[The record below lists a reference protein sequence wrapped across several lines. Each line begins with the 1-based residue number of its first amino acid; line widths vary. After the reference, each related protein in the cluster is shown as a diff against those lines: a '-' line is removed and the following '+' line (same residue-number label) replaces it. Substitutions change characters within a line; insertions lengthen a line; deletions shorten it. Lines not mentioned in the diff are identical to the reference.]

1 MGGFQTN
8 HEHLAEAGR
17 QIAAHGEGSQ
27 EIQGKIREANVSPQS
42 WGLLGL
48 EALFPIY
55 LTLLSDL
62 ESHLAAMQHH
72 LTETGDALGQTA
84 DAYRQLEEEV
94 ARSFQDI
101 LDRLDGGGP
110 TPLNSPSAPDSSGL
124 YT

>member
-8 HEHLAEAGR
+8 HEQLAEAGR

-27 EIQGKIREANVSPQS
+27 ETQGKIRAANVSPQS

-48 EALFPIY
+48 TALYPIY

-62 ESHLAAMQHH
+62 ESHLGAMQHR
-72 LTETGDALGQTA
+72 LTETGDALTETA

-101 LDRLDGGGP
+101 LDRLDDGP
-110 TPLNSPSAPDSSGL
+110 TPLNSSSSPDSPGR